1 MISIC
6 IITKNEEK
14 NIERCLRSFQKYDF
28 ELIVVDTGSTDQ
40 TKTVAYKYTPYVYDF
55 EWCDDFAAAKN
66 YAISK
71 ATQEYVMVI
80 DSDEYLED
88 IDIQTLNRLVREN
101 PDKVGRIKRVN
112 TFIRDGI
119 AQENTERINRVFS
132 KKMFCYEG
140 RIHEQV
146 VAVKGNNYE
155 TYMLPVRIGH
165 SGYDMPE
172 KELKEKAQR
181 NIRLLDLELKNL
193 INEKIKKQG
202 DVREEDTQKCL
213 ELLLENLQQENVFA
227 VTLQKDDRLPYVL
240 YQLGKGYCMAKEY
253 VKACLYFSAALS
265 FDLNPQLEY
274 VIDMVEAYGY
284 ALINS
289 KQADKALFLKI
300 YMMNLGKLLILNFLW
315 DSFI

>member
-146 VAVKGNNYE
+146 VSVKGNNYE

-193 INEKIKKQG
+193 INEK
-202 DVREEDTQKCL
+202 
-213 ELLLENLQQENVFA
+213 
-227 VTLQKDDRLPYVL
+227 
-240 YQLGKGYCMAKEY
+240 
-253 VKACLYFSAALS
+253 
-265 FDLNPQLEY
+265 
-274 VIDMVEAYGY
+274 
-284 ALINS
+284 
-289 KQADKALFLKI
+289 
-300 YMMNLGKLLILNFLW
+300 
-315 DSFI
+315 

>member
-101 PDKVGRIKRVN
+101 PDKVGRI
-112 TFIRDGI
+112 
-119 AQENTERINRVFS
+119 
-132 KKMFCYEG
+132 
-140 RIHEQV
+140 
-146 VAVKGNNYE
+146 
-155 TYMLPVRIGH
+155 
-165 SGYDMPE
+165 
-172 KELKEKAQR
+172 
-181 NIRLLDLELKNL
+181 
-193 INEKIKKQG
+193 
-202 DVREEDTQKCL
+202 
-213 ELLLENLQQENVFA
+213 
-227 VTLQKDDRLPYVL
+227 
-240 YQLGKGYCMAKEY
+240 
-253 VKACLYFSAALS
+253 
-265 FDLNPQLEY
+265 
-274 VIDMVEAYGY
+274 
-284 ALINS
+284 
-289 KQADKALFLKI
+289 
-300 YMMNLGKLLILNFLW
+300 
-315 DSFI
+315 